1 MEKKSKIYIAGHRGL
16 VGSAIIRRLQADG
29 YFNLLTS
36 SHDQLD
42 LLDQQAVNDFFEK
55 EKPEY
60 VFLAAAKVGG
70 IGANSTYPA
79 DFIYKNTMIGFNV
92 VHGAYKNGVKKLIN
106 LGSSCI
112 YPKLALQPMKEECL
126 LSDYLEPTNEAYAVA
141 KISVIKLCT
150 FYNQQYGTNF
160 LSVMPTNL
168 YGPGDNYDPDDSHV
182 LPALIRKFHGAKVSG
197 SDHVTLWGDGSP
209 RREFLYSDDLAGAL
223 VMLMQNSNSR
233 DLSNPAGD
241 FVNAGCGKDLTIKE
255 LAEIIRNIVYE
266 EASKRTCHIEWDASK
281 PNGTPQKLLDI
292 TRIAALGF
300 SPGISLTEGIKLA
313 YKDFVNNYCKQ
324 K

>member
-1 MEKKSKIYIAGHRGL
+1 MKKNEKIYIAGHRGL
-16 VGSAIIRRLQADG
+16 VGSAIMRRLQADG
-29 YFNLLTS
+29 FSNLLVRDHS
-36 SHDQLD
+36 QLD
-42 LLDQQAVNDFFEK
+42 LLDQRAVSDFFEK

-79 DFIYKNTMIGFNV
+79 DFIYKNTIIGFNII
-92 VHGAYKNGVKKLIN
+92 HSAYKNGVVKLIN

-112 YPKLALQPMKEECL
+112 YPKMAPQPMKEEYL
-126 LSDYLEPTNEAYAVA
+126 LSGYLESTNEAYAVA
-141 KISVIKLCT
+141 KIGVIKLCT

-160 LSVMPTNL
+160 FSVMPTNL
-168 YGPGDNYDPDDSHV
+168 YGPGDNYDLSGSHV
-182 LPALIRKFHGAKVSG
+182 LPALIRKFHEAKVTKA
-197 SDHVTLWGDGSP
+197 DHVTLWGDGSP

-241 FVNAGCGKDLTIKE
+241 FVNVGCGKDLTIKE
-255 LAEIIRNIVYE
+255 LAEIIRDVVYE
-266 EASKRTCHIEWDASK
+266 GVSSKTCRIDWDASK

-292 TRIAALGF
+292 SRITAIGF
-300 SPGISLTEGIKLA
+300 SPKTVLTEGVKLA
-313 YKDFVNNYCKQ
+313 YKDFVNNYC
-324 K
+324 